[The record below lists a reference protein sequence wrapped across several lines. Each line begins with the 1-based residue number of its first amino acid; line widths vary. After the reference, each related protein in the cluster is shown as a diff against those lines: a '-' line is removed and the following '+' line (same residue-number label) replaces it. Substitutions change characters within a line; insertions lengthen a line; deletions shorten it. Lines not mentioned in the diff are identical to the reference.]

1 VSVLL
6 VYVVI
11 AVPPSLIALALVLA
25 VLRADKKDLP
35 AIIHGPS
42 GKGPHDDEREENDGK
57 GPPSLP
63 KP

>member
-1 VSVLL
+1 MLP

-11 AVPPSLIALALVLA
+11 AVPPSLVALARVLA

-42 GKGPHDDEREENDGK
+42 GNGPHDDGRDEDDGK